1 MPAAP
6 ADTPPQELRETLL
19 DEGAPMFER
28 YRALFALRNRGG
40 ADVVPLL
47 ADVLSR
53 SGSALLKHEVCYVL
67 GQLQEGD
74 SVAALER
81 TLRDS
86 TQHAM
91 VRHEAAEALGSIA
104 GPDCRAQL
112 EQYLAD
118 ADPVVAEGCLVA
130 LDILEYEQSGAFEY
144 CTLE

>member
-1 MPAAP
+1 
-6 ADTPPQELRETLL
+6 
-19 DEGAPMFER
+19 MFDR

-40 ADVVPLL
+40 AAVAPLL
-47 ADVLSR
+47 AEVLES

-67 GQLQEGD
+67 GQLQEPEAA
-74 SVAALER
+74 AALER
-81 TLRDS
+81 TLADR

-104 GPDCRAQL
+104 GPEGRERL
-112 EQYLAD
+112 EQYAAD

-144 CTLE
+144 CVV